1 LATIG
6 KKFSILLL
14 EDEEDL
20 GETLQEM
27 LEDEGYSVQWVKDG
41 VEAADVSFEEKF
53 DLYIFDINVPE
64 LNGLELLDSLRHA
77 EDTTPTIFI
86 SAMVDMETIRKAF
99 KIGVEDYLKKPFFPE
114 ELLIRIESKF
124 QQKSSDIIYGDLSYN
139 PKTKALK
146 RNEERLLLS
155 KKQQRLFDIFITNIN
170 ITLEP
175 YRLMEYSSIK
185 SVSALRVAINKLK
198 QLTGIEIRSQHGIGY
213 RLETC

>member
-6 KKFSILLL
+6 KNFSVLLL

-20 GETLQEM
+20 GETIQEM